1 MTREQL
7 IAEMRNEAIAGLRE
21 GGIPIGGLLV
31 RRGEIVARGHNR
43 RIQQGDPVLH
53 GEIDTLR
60 NAGRHPAPFYRE
72 SVLYTSLS
80 PCIMCTGAILLY
92 RIPEVVVGE
101 EVNFVGETALL
112 RSRGVKVTIL
122 DDPELIAVMARFIR
136 ENPAVWN
143 EDIAEPL

>member
-1 MTREQL
+1 MTQEQL
-7 IAEMRNEAIAGLRE
+7 IAEMRNEARTGLGE

-31 RRGEIVARGHNR
+31 RGGEIVTRGHNR

-60 NAGRHPAPFYRE
+60 NAGRHPASFYRE
-72 SVLYTSLS
+72 CVLYTSLS

-92 RIPEVVVGE
+92 KIPEVVVGE

-136 ENPAVWN
+136 ENPALWN
-143 EDIAEPL
+143 EDIAE

>member
-1 MTREQL
+1 MNQEEL
-7 IAEMRNEAIAGLRE
+7 IAAMRGEALAGWNE
-21 GGIPIGGLLV
+21 GGIPIGGLLT
-31 RRGEIVARGHNR
+31 RKGEIVARGHNR

-60 NAGRHPAPFYRE
+60 NAGRHPASFYRE
-72 SVLYTSLS
+72 CVLYTSLS

-92 RIPEVVVGE
+92 KIPEVVVGE
-101 EVNFVGETALL
+101 EVNFRGETDLL

-122 DDPELIAVMARFIR
+122 DDPELIELMARYIR

-143 EDIAEPL
+143 EDISELP

>member
-1 MTREQL
+1 MTQEQL
-7 IAEMRNEAIAGLRE
+7 IAEMRNEALAGLGE

-60 NAGRHPAPFYRE
+60 NAGRHPASFYRE
-72 SVLYTSLS
+72 CVLYTSLS
-80 PCIMCTGAILLY
+80 PCVMCTGAILLY
-92 RIPEVVVGE
+92 KIPEVVVGE

-122 DDPELIAVMARFIR
+122 DDPELIAVMARFIE
-136 ENPAVWN
+136 ENPALWN
-143 EDIAEPL
+143 EDIAE